1 MAAGG
6 GRAAS
11 AASPLARWTNAHLNR
26 SAAPPTLAWQP
37 TWGLSMCG
45 RIRAEGQIRTI
56 GVFLLLALAAVLTM
70 PGGAAATP
78 LEYTFSASNEGW
90 LQSQN
95 NGNTVTAAGFQSS
108 GGNPGGRLTAK
119 DSGAETGCPST
130 TPCDLLTFFS
140 PIVSPMIGNYG
151 GTASFDLRSSV
162 NPGFAAEFLLL
173 PTGPEYLDGLIPEST
188 GTTYHHLSIQMTET
202 ANWAVCPY
210 AGGTC
215 ATPSQSQFVSL
226 ISASDQVAVIADV
239 GPNGTGETYD
249 LDNVVLTDGGGLP
262 TPPPNPGPKPH
273 KKPKKCKKKHKKRA
287 AVAKKCKK
295 KRRSAA
301 ALRG

>member
-1 MAAGG
+1 
-6 GRAAS
+6 
-11 AASPLARWTNAHLNR
+11 
-26 SAAPPTLAWQP
+26 
-37 TWGLSMCG
+37 MCG
-45 RIRAEGQIRTI
+45 RIRAEGLIRTI
-56 GVFLLLALAAVLTM
+56 RVFVLLALAAGLTM
-70 PGGAAATP
+70 PGVASATP
-78 LEYTFSASNEGW
+78 LEFTFSGNNQGW
-90 LQSQN
+90 LQSQD
-95 NGNTVTAAGFQSS
+95 NGNTVTSAGFQSS

-119 DSGAETGCPST
+119 DSGAETGCPSK

-140 PIVSPMIGNYG
+140 PVVSPMIDNYG

-173 PTGPEYLDGLIPEST
+173 PTGPDYLDGLIPEST
-188 GTTYHHLSIQMTET
+188 GTAYHQLSIQMTEA

-215 ATPSQSQFVSL
+215 AHPSQSQFVSL

-249 LDNVVLTDGGGLP
+249 LDNVVVTDGGGLP
-262 TPPPNPGPKPH
+262 TPPPNQGPPPPQ
-273 KKPKKCKKKHKKRA
+273 KKAKKCKKKKKHKKRA
-287 AVAKKCKK
+287 AAAKKCKK